1 MKNQLEIL
9 FGSRERWRVIKFFLL
24 NGKGEFSA
32 KEIIDKNKLSLK
44 EANSVLTQ
52 AAKSQFLFSHS
63 KQGKKLF
70 SLNEKFPFLDELK
83 GLVVRSN
90 VFPQCESLDKI
101 KNLGDVKLAIIS
113 GSFINYPKAKTD
125 LLIVGDSLSQARIK
139 HLLEDL
145 EAEMGRELNYSIMTL
160 AEFKYRANMFDRFI
174 LEMIESPHEVV
185 VNKLGQL
192 LNEIRRNR

>member
-9 FGSRERWRVIKFFLL
+9 FGTRERWRVIKFFLL
-24 NGKGEFSA
+24 NEKGEFSA
-32 KEIIDKNKLSLK
+32 KEIIDKNKLNLK
-44 EANSVLTQ
+44 EANLVLAQ
-52 AAKSQFLFSHS
+52 AVKSHFLSAHS
-63 KQGKKLF
+63 KQGKKFF
-70 SLNEKFPFLDELK
+70 SLNDQFPFLDELK

-90 VFPQCESLDKI
+90 VFPQCESLEKI
-101 KNLGDVKLAIIS
+101 KSLGDVKLAIIS
-113 GSFINYPKAKTD
+113 GSFINYLKAKTD
-125 LLIVGDSLSQARIK
+125 LLVVGDSLSQARIK

-174 LEMIESPHEVV
+174 LEMLESPHEVV
-185 VNKLGQL
+185 VNKLGPF

>member
-9 FGSRERWRVIKFFLL
+9 FGTRERWRVIKFFLL

-32 KEIIDKNKLSLK
+32 KEIIDKNKLNLK
-44 EANSVLTQ
+44 EANLVFSQ
-52 AAKSQFLFSHS
+52 AVKSQFLLSHS
-63 KQGKKLF
+63 KQGKKFF
-70 SLNEKFPFLDELK
+70 SLNEKFPFLEELK

-90 VFPQCESLDKI
+90 VFPQCESLEKI

-113 GSFINYPKAKTD
+113 GSFINYLKAKTD

-174 LEMIESPHEVV
+174 LEMVESPHEVV
-185 VNKLGQL
+185 VNKLGQF
-192 LNEIRRNR
+192 LNELRRNR

>member
-9 FGSRERWRVIKFFLL
+9 FGSRERWRLIKFFLL
-24 NGKGEFSA
+24 NSKGEFFA
-32 KEIIDKNKLSLK
+32 KDLIEKNKLGLK
-44 EANSVLTQ
+44 EATLVLSQ
-52 AAKSQFLFSHS
+52 LAKSRFLAGCS
-63 KQGKKLF
+63 KQGKKAY
-70 SLNEKFPFLDELK
+70 SLNKEFPFLEELRN
-83 GLVVRSN
+83 LVIRSN
-90 VFPQCESLDKI
+90 VFPQCESLEKI

-113 GSFINYPKAKTD
+113 GSFINYPRAKTD
-125 LLIVGDSLSQARIK
+125 LLIVGDALSQARVK

-185 VNKLGQL
+185 VNKLVQL
-192 LNEIRRNR
+192 LNELRRNR

>member
-9 FGSRERWRVIKFFLL
+9 FGSRERWRLIKFFLL
-24 NGKGEFSA
+24 NSKGEFFA
-32 KEIIDKNKLSLK
+32 KDLIEKNKLGLK
-44 EANSVLTQ
+44 EATLVLSQ
-52 AAKSQFLFSHS
+52 LAKSRFLAGRS
-63 KQGKKLF
+63 KQGKKAY
-70 SLNEKFPFLDELK
+70 SLNKEFPFLEELRN
-83 GLVVRSN
+83 LVIRSN
-90 VFPQCESLDKI
+90 VFPQCESLEKI

-113 GSFINYPKAKTD
+113 GSFINYPRAKTD
-125 LLIVGDSLSQARIK
+125 LLIVGDALSQARVK

-185 VNKLGQL
+185 VNKLVQL
-192 LNEIRRNR
+192 LNELRRNR